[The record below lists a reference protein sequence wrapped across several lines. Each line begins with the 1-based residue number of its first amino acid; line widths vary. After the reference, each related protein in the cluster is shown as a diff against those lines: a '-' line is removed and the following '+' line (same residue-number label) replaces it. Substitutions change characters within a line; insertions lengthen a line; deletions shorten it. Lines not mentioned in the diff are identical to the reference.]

1 MVSKNAINC
10 RLQAPGLP
18 YYFIRLNTGAL
29 FQEGGG
35 GVIIASKPSYS
46 IANQNTF
53 CIYWF
58 LMGTLHE
65 MVTWDKNTLV
75 RKRKQWGK
83 KNKEPR
89 SFKKLISF
97 LFKLPLH
104 WIPYSK
110 AFLYH
115 VTALC
120 KGPISF

>member
-1 MVSKNAINC
+1 
-10 RLQAPGLP
+10 
-18 YYFIRLNTGAL
+18 
-29 FQEGGG
+29 
-35 GVIIASKPSYS
+35 
-46 IANQNTF
+46 
-53 CIYWF
+53 
-58 LMGTLHE
+58 MGTLHE

-75 RKRKQWGK
+75 RKKKQWGK

-120 KGPISF
+120 KGPIKLLNVIINQVHFNTFGTALEAGLYPVGGGGANIRQCSDLNFPPWGPQDP